1 MAAGGADTNHTSS
14 ATGERAAAATARHG
28 RATEQGGRDHS
39 GAPSLL
45 VRALGAAAGIATGV
59 VLAAISVARRAKAV
73 HPHGES
79 YVAELSVPGAATAP
93 AGSLLLGTAGVHR
106 AIVRFSRS
114 VGLPRPLPDLLG
126 MSIRVLDAYGSGRHQ
141 DFLLVSS
148 ADLPVLHHV
157 FLPAADVQQRPY
169 TSSLPYRSGG
179 ALFVVGVLP
188 DERSPRPDGDDE
200 FHRLRAAAA
209 TGQLR
214 FRLAV
219 ASIMGRFRPVAEIR
233 IGASLPPTAD
243 ALRFNPWNTGGGLEP
258 AGVLNAMRRYA
269 YPMSQW
275 AWRQARRGGA
285 TLQDSADRVAAAAR
299 ASR

>member
-1 MAAGGADTNHTSS
+1 MVAGGADTNHASF
-14 ATGERAAAATARHG
+14 ATGEGAGAATAGHG
-28 RATEQGGRDHS
+28 RATEHGGDDHS
-39 GAPSLL
+39 AAPSL
-45 VRALGAAAGIATGV
+45 VARTLGAAGGIATGV
-59 VLAAISVARRAKAV
+59 LLGAISAARRAKAV

-79 YVAELSVPGAATAP
+79 YVAELSVLGAATAP
-93 AGSLLLGTAGVHR
+93 AGSLLLRTAGVHR

-114 VGLPRPLPDLLG
+114 LGLPRPLPDLLG

-157 FLPAADVQQRPY
+157 FLPAADTQQRPY

-179 ALFVVGVLP
+179 TLFVVGALP

-214 FRLAV
+214 FQLAV
-219 ASIMGRFRPVAEIR
+219 ASIMGTFRPVADIR
-233 IGASLPPTAD
+233 IGAPLPATAD

-275 AWRQARRGGA
+275 AWRQARRGA
-285 TLQDSADRVAAAAR
+285 TLQDTAERVVAAAR
-299 ASR
+299 TSR